1 MNTSCLDLLQFH
13 WWEYRDLNYLDAL
26 RHSMDLQA
34 EGKIKHIGLTNF
46 DTHRLNLIV
55 DAGIKVVSNQ
65 VAFSL
70 LDRRALVKMTEF
82 CRGHGIS
89 LLAYSSLHSGLM
101 SDAWLGMAERSPMKR
116 SFPDPSSTLHHS
128 PHIFRA
134 SNYHYSPCFA
144 I

>member
-1 MNTSCLDLLQFH
+1 MGPPRFQALTQWVPRPGRMTRKVVGSSVNLSLERMNTSCLDLLQFH

-101 SDAWLGMAERSPMKR
+101 SDAWLGMAE
-116 SFPDPSSTLHHS
+116 
-128 PHIFRA
+128 
-134 SNYHYSPCFA
+134 
-144 I
+144 